1 MKLLH
6 RFFGF
11 LYSFALILI
20 LLVTAFDVACYSDY
34 GFFKKEYEKYQVP
47 DSLSMEMDDI
57 MTVTRHMMEY
67 LRGEEESM
75 QISTVVGGQSRDF
88 FNDQDLFHMAEV
100 KNLFLG
106 MFHLRTGA
114 VLVLLVSLAVLFA
127 AKAERKTLFLCFQAS
142 LGLFLGLAAV
152 LGILIAFHF
161 SQAFVIFHHIFFD
174 NDLWLFDPSTD
185 LMINMLPEGLFLDFS
200 VRILTFFVLFLGAF
214 EIVLLAAS
222 RLLRKRKAPQH
233 LAAGIA
239 LSLFLTSLTPLTA
252 LAAAPQSPPAAG
264 QQSAL
269 AAMQADPAASQTG
282 ALASP
287 HSILPAGD
295 DLTGLPGWP
304 AGPEVQADAAIL
316 IDARTGNILYAKN
329 IDTPYPPASITKI
342 LTALIACEQSNFND
356 TIVYSHNAIY
366 SIPYDGST
374 VGFSE
379 DEAVSMKDSLY
390 GLMLKSGN
398 EAALGIAEHISGSV
412 EAFANTMNERAQA
425 AGATNSNFVNPN
437 GLHDNNHYTTCY
449 DMAMIM
455 KDAVRNDSF
464 LEIAS
469 TVNYSIAPTN
479 IAADGYTFTTGH
491 RMLNKNRT
499 EFYEFAVAG
508 KTGYTSNAGNTL
520 VTYAKN
526 GDMEL
531 ICVILHSIQ
540 THYNDTRT
548 LCDYGF
554 SNFTCHNAAAQ
565 DTAYNSE
572 GSGFFS
578 FLSGAFEK
586 SALSVKLDD
595 CFIVLPSSVPF
606 SSLTSR
612 LNYSETAEPGSNI
625 LGYVHY
631 EYQGIEVGK
640 AALRLT
646 SVQTSSGASAFSV
659 FSQNGSGTSGNGF
672 SSAPSKD
679 TSAALDETP
688 APDISPDS
696 LPGLETPEENS
707 LQSGASQENSP
718 ETKTPAQ
725 EPSRKIITINIWHLI
740 GYLILGLLAVL
751 AAALLLYRYS
761 PKQRRMR
768 KAREMRRIYMTGEK
782 KKKKKRRELR

>member
-1 MKLLH
+1 MKILH

-11 LYSFALILI
+11 LYSFAVILI

-34 GFFKKEYEKYQVP
+34 GYFEKEYEKYQVQ
-47 DSLSMEMDDI
+47 DNLSMEMDDI
-57 MTVTRHMMEY
+57 MTVTRHMMDY
-67 LRGEEESM
+67 LRGREDSM
-75 QISTVVGGQSRDF
+75 QISVRINGQTRNF

-106 MFHLRTGA
+106 MYRLRTGA

-127 AKAERKTLFLCFQAS
+127 ARAERKTLFLCFQAG
-142 LGLFLGLAAV
+142 LGLFLVLAAT
-152 LGILIAFHF
+152 LGILVAVNF
-161 SQAFVIFHHIFFD
+161 SQAFVVFHHIFFD
-174 NDLWLFDPSTD
+174 NDLWLFDPATD
-185 LMINMLPEGLFLDFS
+185 LMINMLPEGLFLDFT
-200 VRILTFFVLFLGAF
+200 VRILTLFVLFLAAF
-214 EIVLLAAS
+214 EILLLAAF
-222 RLLRKRKAPQH
+222 RICRKKKTRKA
-233 LAAGIA
+233 LAAGMAICLLLA
-239 LSLFLTSLTPLTA
+239 GSFPLQTA
-252 LAAAPQSPPAAG
+252 LASTPPAPHG
-264 QQSAL
+264 ISA
-269 AAMQADPAASQTG
+269 
-282 ALASP
+282 
-287 HSILPAGD
+287 AGD
-295 DLTGLPGWP
+295 DLTGLPDWP

-316 IDARTGNILYAKN
+316 IDARTGNILYGKD

-356 TIVYSHNAIY
+356 TVVYSHNAIY
-366 SIPYDGST
+366 SVPYDGST

-412 EAFANTMNERAQA
+412 EAFTDLMNERARA

-455 KDAVRNDSF
+455 KDAIRNDSF

-469 TVNYSIAPTN
+469 AVNYSIAPTN
-479 IAADGYTFTTGH
+479 IADEGYTFTTGH
-491 RMLNKNRT
+491 RMLNKNRA
-499 EFYEFAVAG
+499 EYYEFAVAG

-540 THYNDTRT
+540 THYSDTRT

-554 SNFTCHNAAAQ
+554 SNFTCHNAAVQ
-565 DTAYNSE
+565 DSAYNSE

-578 FLSGAFEK
+578 FLSSAFEK
-586 SALSVKLDD
+586 SSLSVKLDD
-595 CFIVLPSSVPF
+595 CYIILPSAIPF
-606 SSLTSR
+606 SSLSSR
-612 LNYSETAEPGSNI
+612 LEYGETEEPGSNI

-631 EYQGIEVGK
+631 EYQGIEVGQ

-646 SVQTSSGASAFSV
+646 SVLTSSGASEFSV
-659 FSQNGSGTSGNGF
+659 FSSNGSHAS
-672 SSAPSKD
+672 PSR
-679 TSAALDETP
+679 
-688 APDISPDS
+688 
-696 LPGLETPEENS
+696 GPEAEDPPS
-707 LQSGASQENSP
+707 
-718 ETKTPAQ
+718 Q
-725 EPSRKIITINIWHLI
+725 EPSQKIIAINVWHLI
-740 GYLILGLLAVL
+740 GYLLLGLLAVL
-751 AAALLLYRYS
+751 VAAFLFYRYS
-761 PKQRRMR
+761 PKRRRQR